1 MQNMRVLYQTK
12 FPREQMEKAFQAV
25 QDKKHW
31 KNPINSCVRAEDVE
45 VTKEAIV
52 YFTATE
58 ATLGENL
65 GNGWFKITAPG
76 YYRGPAN

>member
-1 MQNMRVLYQTK
+1 MLYPTK
-12 FPREQMEKAFQAV
+12 FTHEEMARAFENV
-25 QDKKHW
+25 QDKENW

-65 GNGWFKITAPG
+65 GNGWYKITAPG
-76 YYRGPAN
+76 YYMGPAN

>member
-1 MQNMRVLYQTK
+1 MNILYPTK
-12 FPREQMEKAFQAV
+12 YTHEEMSRAFDNVKDQ
-25 QDKKHW
+25 KHW

-45 VTKEAIV
+45 VTMEAIV
-52 YFTATE
+52 FFTATE

-65 GNGWFKITAPG
+65 NNGWYKISAPG

>member
-1 MQNMRVLYQTK
+1 MNLYSRK
-12 FPREQMEKAFQAV
+12 FSRQEMEKAFRAV
-25 QDKKHW
+25 QDKEHW

-65 GNGWFKITAPG
+65 GNGWYKIMAPG
-76 YYRGPAN
+76 YYLSNCN